1 MKAPPGWLRGKCE
14 GNFGLFPE
22 NYVESITEDE
32 AKKSGQVE
40 NTSPE
45 EKVQEVSVKS
55 LAAAISQ
62 QLGGG
67 GGGGG
72 GESSDIHVQPARQIT
87 TTITST
93 TNTTTIDV
101 SMMIAGLVIMLL
113 TVCILR
119 KHG

>member
-72 GESSDIHVQPARQIT
+72 ESSDIHVQPARQIT

>member
-72 GESSDIHVQPARQIT
+72 ESSDIHVQPARQIT

-113 TVCILR
+113 TACILR